1 MIVDSMTHEEVY
13 QELERDRE
21 NISRW
26 WAHQQEGRRRA
37 LLKCKTFPVHVWQ
50 EYTSPRKNKYLF
62 YTRILDK
69 RMKRILTCICAVRRT
84 SEGMTLYTTWLG
96 HQKMISPMV
105 LLPHVWKRYRE
116 RMGLDLSGID
126 LFKHYFQRNTFG
138 RNSYNQKAVG
148 RSVRY
153 AGMTHLSY
161 CVNEGVLLGQVVGD
175 LFVAHTFITYE
186 MTSGLQQQ
194 EFTERRSEVKTD
206 KDFFVE
212 LKSLYH

>member
-21 NISRW
+21 NISRL

-37 LLKCKTFPVHVWQ
+37 VLKCKTFPLHVWQ

-62 YTRILDK
+62 YTRFFDK
-69 RMKRILTCICAVRRT
+69 RMKMILTGICAVRRT

-96 HQKMISPMV
+96 HQKLITPMV
-105 LLPHVWKRYRE
+105 LLPHVWKRYKE
-116 RMGLDLSGID
+116 RMGVNLSGID
-126 LFKHYFQRNTFG
+126 LFKHYFQRNPFG
-138 RNSYNQKAVG
+138 SDSHNQNAVG

-153 AGMTHLSY
+153 AGMTHLSC
-161 CVNEGVLLGQVVGD
+161 CVNDGVLLGQVVGD
-175 LFVAHTFITYE
+175 MFVAHTFITYA

-194 EFTERRSEVKTD
+194 EFTERRSEIKTD
-206 KDFFVE
+206 KDFFVG
-212 LKSLYH
+212 LKSWYH

>member
-1 MIVDSMTHEEVY
+1 M
-13 QELERDRE
+13 
-21 NISRW
+21 
-26 WAHQQEGRRRA
+26 
-37 LLKCKTFPVHVWQ
+37 KCKIFPVIAWQ
-50 EYTSPRKNKYLF
+50 EYMSPRKNKYLF

-69 RMKRILTCICAVRRT
+69 RMKRILTGICAERRT
-84 SEGMTLYTTWLG
+84 SDGMTFYTTWLG
-96 HQKMISPMV
+96 HQKLISPMV
-105 LLPHVWKRYRE
+105 LLPHVWKRYKE
-116 RMGLDLSGID
+116 RMGLELSGID
-126 LFKHYFQRNTFG
+126 LCKHYFHRNTFG

-175 LFVAHTFITYE
+175 MFIAHTFITYA
-186 MTSGLQQQ
+186 MTSGLQKQ

-212 LKSLYH
+212 LKSWYC